1 MSERTGRITE
11 NSDGSLS
18 VLVDLQLF
26 SQSTVKKAAYKFTGE
41 CTFSFEQV
49 DEKTLAVTLTFAN
62 EKDKFGIASAFT
74 NELIDQDLRE
84 KIARE
89 TETTRELILAH
100 AFSKSGFAK

>member
-1 MSERTGRITE
+1 MSDRTGRITE
-11 NSDGSLS
+11 NEDGSLN
-18 VLVDLQLF
+18 VLVDLQMF

-41 CTFSFEQV
+41 CTFFFEHV
-49 DEKTLAVTLTFAN
+49 NEKTLAVTLTFAN
-62 EKDKFGIASAFT
+62 AKDKFGIASAFT